1 MNEFLTPQDI
11 IFALAVFGA
20 IASLWWRVEA
30 KIDKAKQKAED
41 AERAL
46 DKYKTH
52 VAETYVTKDGLR
64 EQFAQ
69 VMRGMD
75 DLKRT
80 IDHVA
85 TRVDSLVDEHRA
97 SPSRRRSGAS
107 E

>member
-11 IFALAVFGA
+11 TFGLAVFGA
-20 IASLWWRVEA
+20 LAGLWWRVEA
-30 KIDKAKQKAED
+30 KIDKAKQRAED

-46 DKYKTH
+46 IKYQTH

-69 VMRGMD
+69 VLRGVD
-75 DLKRT
+75 DLKTT
-80 IDHVA
+80 IGHVA
-85 TRVDSLVDEHRA
+85 NRVDSLVDQQR
-97 SPSRRRSGAS
+97 PIPRRRGAS